1 MADAPHTDEPNKTA
15 ETPDQPANAEDDI
28 KDRFKAALDRKRGE
42 AKARSAQGHG
52 AGNPKVHEAGRA
64 GGKRTFRRKS
74 G

>member
-1 MADAPHTDEPNKTA
+1 MADAPHTDEPNKDA
-15 ETPDQPANAEDDI
+15 ETPEQPA
-28 KDRFKAALDRKRGE
+28 KRGE

-52 AGNPKVHEAGRA
+52 AGTPKVHEAGRA